1 MFARGHFLTLAHISL
16 SIPLLFSSLNSQ
28 AQTTDI
34 CGQTSQIEAI
44 ILEKLNLSESD
55 CGSVPTESLARIN
68 EIDARSRKISFLS
81 AETTV
86 SGGGYVGMPHLVAV
100 TITDNDPAPP
110 SLSIYDLTVREDMK
124 VGELRVEL
132 SRPSDEVV
140 MVQYTTSDLTA
151 EAPSDYVSSRGMIVF
166 EPQATHGVI
175 LVGIVDDAIA
185 EGQEQLSVT
194 LSKPKNAVIDRGV
207 GTLTIVD
214 NDVE

>member
-1 MFARGHFLTLAHISL
+1 MFARSHFLTRSSISL
-16 SIPLLFSSLNSQ
+16 SIPLLFFSLNPQ
-28 AQTTDI
+28 AQTTD
-34 CGQTSQIEAI
+34 TYRRTRQIE
-44 ILEKLNLSESD
+44 
-55 CGSVPTESLARIN
+55 
-68 EIDARSRKISFLS
+68 
-81 AETTV
+81 
-86 SGGGYVGMPHLVAV
+86 GMPHLVAV
-100 TITDNDPAPP
+100 KIVDNDPAPP
-110 SLSIYDLTVREDMK
+110 TLSIYDLTVREDTK

-140 MVQYTTSDLTA
+140 TVRYTTSDLTA
-151 EAPSDYVSSRGMIVF
+151 EAPSDYVSSRGMMVF

-207 GTLTIVD
+207 ATLTIVD